1 MVDCAMFSEQ
11 QRYSRER
18 DQHRKD
24 AELVEPYIEKER
36 YMEFG
41 NDSTAG
47 ITNEDQDTAGNG
59 LPKVTVNA
67 STI

>member
-1 MVDCAMFSEQ
+1 MVDCAMFLEQ
-11 QRYSRER
+11 QRYSRQE

-24 AELVEPYIEKER
+24 PDPYIEKEER

-47 ITNEDQDTAGNG
+47 ITNEDQATAGKG

>member
-1 MVDCAMFSEQ
+1 MVDCAMFLEQ
-11 QRYSRER
+11 QRYSRQE
-18 DQHRKD
+18 DQHKD
-24 AELVEPYIEKER
+24 PEPYIEER

-47 ITNEDQDTAGNG
+47 ITNEDQATAGKG